1 MAKVRYLASTKKD
14 GLRFRVLDRVVENPE
29 EADPEKLRMRLT
41 LEGTHGITFERVVT
55 SASLAKFGYQVIAV
69 DEDVPLPQG

>member
-14 GLRFRVLDRVVENPE
+14 GLRFRILGRAVENPE
-29 EADPEKLRMRLT
+29 EPDPDKVRMRLT
-41 LEGTHGITFERVVT
+41 LEGAHGITFERVVT
-55 SASLAKFGYQVIAV
+55 SASLEKFGYQVVVA